1 MSKEDYFVLKPFG
14 PSIVKLKIPE
24 NLVDK
29 LNSYVDK
36 VVDDKKKSS
45 QLDHGAQLAGMVT
58 QEFKLE
64 QAFMEEAGWGRF
76 LATACQKWIELV
88 YKKKI

>member
-36 VVDDKKKSS
+36 VVPIAIIKFGPSD
-45 QLDHGAQLAGMVT
+45 
-58 QEFKLE
+58 
-64 QAFMEEAGWGRF
+64 
-76 LATACQKWIELV
+76 
-88 YKKKI
+88 